1 MTQCVWFGHVK
12 AYCIAWYSVT
22 NECQWMQLGV
32 KRRVWSVWPIYISHC
47 QLTRNGQQA
56 FLQYHDPSRRRI
68 LVLSP
73 YKLIIKRTVLL
84 LIITGCLQ
92 WANPLGQ
99 CGIYTSDVT
108 KGDKRRKTFPDIS
121 LQLEQTAPAHIIG
134 SLVAAAELISW
145 PRICGAARAIN
156 NYITMRGYPGI
167 NWKLVPM
174 PIWDPDNLQCLDA
187 GFGWRRS
194 RVEKQSPH
202 QNTVVG

>member
-1 MTQCVWFGHVK
+1 M
-12 AYCIAWYSVT
+12 
-22 NECQWMQLGV
+22 E
-32 KRRVWSVWPIYISHC
+32 
-47 QLTRNGQQA
+47 QQV

-108 KGDKRRKTFPDIS
+108 KGDKRRKTFPDIC
-121 LQLEQTAPAHIIG
+121 LQLCNLAEQTAPAHIIG
-134 SLVAAAELISW
+134 SLEAAAELISW

-167 NWKLVPM
+167 NWKLVPT

-202 QNTVVG
+202 QNTVVGQCRSHAWKIKYTLTCCNALCAASDFFAEKEPKGWALPPLWE